1 MMINIMNDI
10 TIDTKINAININS
23 INIISDKQYF

>member
-1 MMINIMNDI
+1 MIINIMNDI

-23 INIISDKQYF
+23 INIISDK